1 MLGITWFRCRTSFP
15 RGCCPKFPSLVR
27 RKETRRRKMSDVS
40 KTPTLSTLSSSCSA
54 LLDASYPFLSEC
66 RSLFRIFFAFQN
78 VVRFFRMSFASSEYR
93 SLFQDIVRFSESLPL
108 FQNILRSFRKSF
120 SFSEYRSLFKTSFAF
135 SEYRLLFQYTVRL
148 FSISFVPSTRYDG
161 RRRPSIESLLLAR
174 R

>member
-27 RKETRRRKMSDVS
+27 RKETRCRKMSDVS

-78 VVRFFRMSFASSEYR
+78 VVRFFRMSFAYSRHR
-93 SLFQDIVRFSESLPL
+93 SLFRISSAFSKYPPLFQKIVLFFRIPFAFQDIVRF
-108 FQNILRSFRKSF
+108 FRI
-120 SFSEYRSLFKTSFAF
+120 SFAF
-135 SEYRLLFQYTVRL
+135 SIHRSPFQHFVR
-148 FSISFVPSTRYDG
+148 SVH
-161 RRRPSIESLLLAR
+161 SL
-174 R
+174 